1 MTDRVECKL
10 KAKELLRGRWGNAA
24 GACLLVTIS
33 TMLVSFF
40 LSPIPIFGWIIVAIV
55 SSFLNAAFIKY
66 CIKLTETGDKVKYL
80 DCFVSFK
87 TAIKIFLCN
96 ILIGVV
102 LGIGVFVLIMVFTT
116 ASFISESLFLMFIF
130 LVILGA
136 LGFFIGACIF
146 PIPIILTED
155 DGVGVIEAIS
165 MSWDMTKGY
174 KLRYCIMILSFLG
187 WGILAL
193 LTLGIGA
200 FWLQPYVMLTVY
212 IFYKGIRSSNI
223 VVE

>member
-10 KAKELLRGRWGNAA
+10 EAKELLRGRWGNAV

-33 TMLVSFF
+33 SMLVSFF
-40 LSPIPIFGWIIVAIV
+40 LSPIPIFGWIIVAVV
-55 SSFLNAAFIKY
+55 SAFLNGAFIKY
-66 CIKLTETGDKVKYL
+66 CIKLTETGEKVKYL

-102 LGIGVFVLIMVFTT
+102 LGIGLLVLTMIFTT
-116 ASFISESLFLMFIF
+116 ASFISESVFLMFIF
-130 LVILGA
+130 FVIVLA

-146 PIPIILTED
+146 PLPIILTED
-155 DGVGVIEAIS
+155 DEIGVIEAINI
-165 MSWDMTKGY
+165 SWEVTKGY
-174 KLRYCIMILSFLG
+174 KLKYVIMILSFVG

-193 LTLGIGA
+193 LTLGIGV
-200 FWLQPYVMLTVY
+200 FWLQPYIMLTVY

-223 VVE
+223 AIE